1 MGGAVT
7 RVTLQEGKS
16 EPFTEVASDH
26 RGSLGKNCEAELVTL
41 LCGARLG
48 VVEVVVLGGGAAT
61 AWANPI
67 PGMALRTFGK
77 QPSISK
83 PTI

>member
-1 MGGAVT
+1 M
-7 RVTLQEGKS
+7 TLQEGKS

-48 VVEVVVLGGGAAT
+48 VVEVVVGGWGGAAT

-67 PGMALRTFGK
+67 PGMALRTFSK
-77 QPSISK
+77 QPSVSK